1 LRLLVSRRQE
11 KVLRRFLNQPYKAW
25 LPGCVLTSEM
35 SYTGSAPDSG
45 YGTGTPAAAADS
57 RFTAAIL
64 LKRILN

>member
-1 LRLLVSRRQE
+1 LLVSRRQE

-45 YGTGTPAAAADS
+45 HGTGTPAATKS
-57 RFTAAIL
+57 RFTAVIL
-64 LKRILN
+64 LKEILN

>member
-1 LRLLVSRRQE
+1 LLVSRRQE

-45 YGTGTPAAAADS
+45 YGTGTPAATDS

-64 LKRILN
+64 LKGILN

>member
-45 YGTGTPAAAADS
+45 HGTGTPAATKS

-64 LKRILN
+64 LKEILN